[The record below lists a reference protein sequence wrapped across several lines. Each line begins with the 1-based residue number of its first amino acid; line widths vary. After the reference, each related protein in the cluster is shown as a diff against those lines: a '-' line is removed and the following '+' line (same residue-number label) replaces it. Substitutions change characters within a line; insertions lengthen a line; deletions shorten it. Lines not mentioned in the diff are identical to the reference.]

1 LPASSSVAG
10 VCPYGNR
17 NFWLR
22 DRESSYFADN
32 QLKMTNYKTGIS
44 PLTYARIGGLIYL
57 IIIVLGGVD
66 EAIIRSKL
74 IVPGD
79 VLATS
84 NNIMASRDLFR
95 KSIVGDLLMQVCDI
109 PSIVIFYILLKP
121 VSKTLSL
128 LAAAFNLIQTAVLAM
143 NKIYLL
149 VTLSFLGNEEYLK
162 AFDPHQ
168 RQALAYLS
176 LDLHESGYGIGLI
189 FFGFECLIDGYLIFK
204 SGFLPK
210 ILGILLLIAG
220 LCYLLNS
227 FALIL
232 FPALSDSIYQVVIA
246 PIFISELS
254 MCLWLLVKGVNITKW
269 KEVTA

>member
-1 LPASSSVAG
+1 
-10 VCPYGNR
+10 
-17 NFWLR
+17 
-22 DRESSYFADN
+22 
-32 QLKMTNYKTGIS
+32 MTNHKTEIS

-57 IIIVLGGVD
+57 IIIILGGVD
-66 EAIIRSKL
+66 EAIIRSRL

-79 VLATS
+79 VLATTH
-84 NNIMASRDLFR
+84 NIMASKELFR

-121 VSKTLSL
+121 VSKWLSL
-128 LAAAFNLIQTAVLAM
+128 LAAAFNLIQTAVLAI

-189 FFGFECLIDGYLIFK
+189 FFGFTCLITGYLMFK
-204 SGFLPK
+204 SGYFPR
-210 ILGILLLIAG
+210 IIGVMQIIAG
-220 LCYLLNS
+220 LSYLINS
-227 FALIL
+227 FAQILSPAFAAAL
-232 FPALSDSIYQVVIA
+232 FPAIVVPA
-246 PIFISELS
+246 FIGELAT
-254 MCLWLLVKGVNITKW
+254 CLWLLVKGLNVEKW
-269 KEVTA
+269 NERVGMG

>member
-1 LPASSSVAG
+1 
-10 VCPYGNR
+10 
-17 NFWLR
+17 
-22 DRESSYFADN
+22 
-32 QLKMTNYKTGIS
+32 MINYKTEIS

-57 IIIVLGGVD
+57 IIIVLGGMD

-79 VLATS
+79 VLATTH
-84 NNIMASRDLFR
+84 NIMASKELFR
-95 KSIVGDLLMQVCDI
+95 RSIVGDLLMQVCDI

-128 LAAAFNLIQTAVLAM
+128 LAAAFNLIQTAVLAI

-162 AFDPHQ
+162 VFDPHQ

-189 FFGFECLIDGYLIFK
+189 FFGFTCLITGYLMFK
-204 SGFLPK
+204 SGYFPR
-210 ILGILLLIAG
+210 IIGIMQIIAG
-220 LCYLLNS
+220 LSYLINS
-227 FALIL
+227 FAQILSPAFAAGL
-232 FPALSDSIYQVVIA
+232 FPAIVVPA
-246 PIFISELS
+246 FIGELAT
-254 MCLWLLVKGVNITKW
+254 CLWLLIKGLNVQKW
-269 KEVTA
+269 NERVGAGPAID

>member
-1 LPASSSVAG
+1 
-10 VCPYGNR
+10 
-17 NFWLR
+17 
-22 DRESSYFADN
+22 
-32 QLKMTNYKTGIS
+32 MTNHKTEIS

-57 IIIVLGGVD
+57 IIIILGGVD

-79 VLATS
+79 VLATTH
-84 NNIMASRDLFR
+84 NIMASKELFR

-121 VSKTLSL
+121 VSKWLSL
-128 LAAAFNLIQTAVLAM
+128 LAAAFNGIQTAVLAI

-189 FFGFECLIDGYLIFK
+189 FFGFTCLITGYLMFR
-204 SGFLPK
+204 SGYFPR
-210 ILGILLLIAG
+210 IIGVMQIIAG
-220 LCYLLNS
+220 LSYLINS
-227 FALIL
+227 FAQILSPAFAAAL
-232 FPALSDSIYQVVIA
+232 FPAIVVPA
-246 PIFISELS
+246 FIGELAT
-254 MCLWLLVKGVNITKW
+254 CLWLLVKGLNVEKW
-269 KEVTA
+269 NERVGMG